1 MTAADRTRLPTVAEL
16 AAMSDQELRE
26 RHDAQ
31 VARASETGEP
41 VSDVYLGE
49 LAARMAELRDERLMR
64 ILLAV
69 LAVSAAAL
77 VTTLLVL
84 IVAL

>member
-1 MTAADRTRLPTVAEL
+1 MTTADRPRLPTVAEL
-16 AAMSDQELRE
+16 AAMSDEQLRE

-49 LAARMAELRDERLMR
+49 LAVRMAELRDKRLMR

>member
-1 MTAADRTRLPTVAEL
+1 MNDTDHPQLPNVAEL
-16 AAMSDQELRE
+16 AGMSDQELRE

-31 VARASETGEP
+31 VAHASETGEP

-49 LAARMAELRDERLMR
+49 LAVRMAELRDERLMR

-69 LAVSAAAL
+69 LAVSAATL
-77 VTTLLVL
+77 VMMLLFF

>member
-1 MTAADRTRLPTVAEL
+1 MNAVDHPGLPTVAEL
-16 AAMSDQELRE
+16 AGMSDEELRE

-31 VARASETGEP
+31 VARAAQTGEP

-49 LAARMAELRDERLMR
+49 LAVRMAELRDERLMR
-64 ILLAV
+64 VLLAV

-77 VTTLLVL
+77 LVTLLAF

>member
-1 MTAADRTRLPTVAEL
+1 MTASAHPHSPTVAEL
-16 AAMSDQELRE
+16 ARMSDAELRE

-31 VARASETGEP
+31 VARAEETGEP
-41 VSDVYLGE
+41 VSDIYLGE
-49 LAARMAELRDERLMR
+49 LGVRMAELRDERELR

-69 LAVSAAAL
+69 LAVSAA
-77 VTTLLVL
+77 TLLVAVCAL